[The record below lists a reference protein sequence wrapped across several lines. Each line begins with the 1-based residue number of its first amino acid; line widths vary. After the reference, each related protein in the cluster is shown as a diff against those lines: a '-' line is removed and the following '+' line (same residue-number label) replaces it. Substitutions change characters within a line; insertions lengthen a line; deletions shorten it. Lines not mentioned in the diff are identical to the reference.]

1 MTRSHASRAVGVRV
15 LCTHGG
21 HGETCPVVMART
33 AHAAV
38 HKTRGLVGRGLVHGA
53 SLARRVV
60 KTRTPEGLST
70 RPRLV
75 GRGLVHTERA
85 SRASEPHPALSAASH
100 GGRIP
105 EGKRMFSRRNLAQTV
120 TGAPH
125 KTGAR
130 GSVYELHPCILSLR
144 SLRRVTWGGFG
155 GKAPGFA
162 SKPVPALAGLSA

>member
-1 MTRSHASRAVGVRV
+1 MTRPHASRAVGARV
-15 LCTHGG
+15 PCTHDGRA
-21 HGETCPVVMART
+21 ETCPVVMART

-38 HKTRGLVGRGLVHGA
+38 HKTRGLVDRGLVHGA

-70 RPRLV
+70 RPGLV

-85 SRASEPHPALSAASH
+85 SRTPEPCPALYAASH
-100 GGRIP
+100 GARIP
-105 EGKRMFSRRNLAQTV
+105 EGKHMFSRRYPCQTV

-125 KTGAR
+125 KTGAP
-130 GSVYELHPCILSLR
+130 GSVLEPHHQTLSRR
-144 SLRRVTWGGFG
+144 SLHRVTWGGFG

-162 SKPVPALAGLSA
+162 PKPAPALVGLTA

>member
-1 MTRSHASRAVGVRV
+1 MTRSYASRAVGARV
-15 LCTHGG
+15 PCTHDGRA
-21 HGETCPVVMART
+21 ETCPVVMART
-33 AHAAV
+33 AYAAV

-60 KTRTPEGLST
+60 KTRTPKGLST

-85 SRASEPHPALSAASH
+85 SRASEPRPALYAASH
-100 GGRIP
+100 GARIP
-105 EGKRMFSRRNLAQTV
+105 EGKRMFSRRYPSQAV

-130 GSVYELHPCILSLR
+130 GSVFE
-144 SLRRVTWGGFG
+144 
-155 GKAPGFA
+155 
-162 SKPVPALAGLSA
+162 PVPSFAH